1 MLSIKRMKVINDEGM
16 LESKLQIIAEM
27 DVKRTEKF
35 IEQDG
40 IDDVTFSRA
49 IRPGDYSKSFIKRY
63 FCLSGKRLEVVD
75 VNLDY
80 VHE

>member
-1 MLSIKRMKVINDEGM
+1 MLSIKRMKVINDDGM

-40 IDDVTFSRA
+40 IDDVLEELGKQITDK
-49 IRPGDYSKSFIKRY
+49 IIKY
-63 FCLSGKRLEVVD
+63 MEQ
-75 VNLDY
+75 Y
-80 VHE
+80 